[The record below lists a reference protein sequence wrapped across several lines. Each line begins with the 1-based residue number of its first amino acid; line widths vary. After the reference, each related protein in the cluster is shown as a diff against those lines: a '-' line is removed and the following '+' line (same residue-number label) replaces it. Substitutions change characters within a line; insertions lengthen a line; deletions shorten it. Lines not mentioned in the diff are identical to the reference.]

1 MTIKYKNIVIDKVK
15 ESGSITDKTLAKK
28 LIKDGYNLSDGLF
41 NKILLDMEIM
51 GLINVNWLTKDTRRI
66 EIVSKQEEE
75 DDVEMQNEKTLEKDY
90 ENSFPESNNGVWLE
104 SNIPSCI

>member
-1 MTIKYKNIVIDKVK
+1 MTVKYKNILIDKIK
-15 ESGSITDKTLAKK
+15 ELGSITDKTLAKK
-28 LIKDGYNLSDGLF
+28 LVKDGYHLSDDLF

-51 GLINVNWLTKDTRRI
+51 GLIKVNWFTKDTRRI

-90 ENSFPESNNGVWLE
+90 ENSFPESNNGV
-104 SNIPSCI
+104 

>member
-1 MTIKYKNIVIDKVK
+1 MTVKYKNILIDKIK
-15 ESGSITDKTLAKK
+15 ELGSITDKTLAKS
-28 LIKDGYNLSDGLF
+28 LVKDGYHLSDDLF

-66 EIVSKQEEE
+66 AIVSKQEEE

-90 ENSFPESNNGVWLE
+90 ENSFPESNNGV
-104 SNIPSCI
+104 

>member
-1 MTIKYKNIVIDKVK
+1 LTVKYKNIVIDKIK
-15 ESGSITDKTLAKK
+15 ESGSITDKTLAKN

-66 EIVSKQEEE
+66 EIISKQEEE

-90 ENSFPESNNGVWLE
+90 ENSFPESNNGV
-104 SNIPSCI
+104 

>member
-1 MTIKYKNIVIDKVK
+1 MTVKYKNIVIDKVK
-15 ESGSITDKTLAKK
+15 ETGSITDKMLAKK
-28 LIKDGYNLSDGLF
+28 LVKDGYNLSDGLF

-66 EIVSKQEEE
+66 AIVSKQEEE

-90 ENSFPESNNGVWLE
+90 ENSFPESNNGV
-104 SNIPSCI
+104 

>member
-1 MTIKYKNIVIDKVK
+1 MTVKYKNIVIDKIK
-15 ESGSITDKTLAKK
+15 ESGSITDKTLAKN

-51 GLINVNWLTKDTRRI
+51 GLVKVSWLTKDTRRI

-75 DDVEMQNEKTLEKDY
+75 DDVEMQNKKTLEKDY
-90 ENSFPESNNGVWLE
+90 ENSFPESNNGV
-104 SNIPSCI
+104 